1 MRHPDGWRGVV
12 QPHRLVWRRQR
23 QIRRKTC
30 LRHRRHPTSLLISD
44 LFTYNRVAHKGL
56 ATDCL
61 SRQLE
66 PVAIAICQGASNG
79 TTRHWMAKMAERP
92 RKILICSC
100 EDTIPLDGARVE
112 RACRGADVVRGR
124 QLCRAELD
132 RVRDAAA
139 GGQPIAVACTQEAPL
154 FSEQG
159 HETAM
164 TFVNIRE
171 TAGWSKDAKTAGPK
185 IAALI
190 AAAGEVMPDVPVVSL
205 TSAGSTLLYGK
216 DERVVEAARLLKD
229 HLDVTVLVGKDDA
242 ILPPSTT
249 EFPLLKGTI
258 RTASGHLGAFK
269 LRVDNYAAP
278 APSSRDRLNF
288 AAPRDDVELQSD
300 VLIDLSG
307 GAPLFSSPDL
317 RDGYLRAD
325 PRDAAA
331 VLRTVLKARDLS
343 GTFEKPRYIAFTE
356 YLCAHSRSNIVGCHR
371 CLDLCPTGA
380 ITPNG
385 DHVAIDA
392 QICAGCGQCAA
403 ACPTGAAGYALPPA
417 DSLLRKLRVLLAA
430 FLETGGVQPVLL
442 FHDADHGRPLI
453 EALARYG
460 DGLPANVLPVEVNEI
475 TQLGLET
482 LAAAF
487 AYGATAVRFLLRA
500 KPRHDVSGVNK
511 TIAFGQ
517 TIVAGL
523 GFDGPRIAS
532 IETDDPEVLGQML
545 RAIDVVGAVGRPA
558 TFVAV
563 GKKREVLQL
572 ALRELHA
579 AAPAP
584 VDVIAL
590 PEGAPFGKVDVN
602 VDGCTLCLSCVS
614 ACPTGALADD
624 PERPMLRFTEDACVQ
639 CGLCRATCPE
649 KVITLVPQID
659 FRAATASSHV
669 VKQEDP
675 FLCIRCGTPFGVKS
689 TVERV
694 AAKLEGKHWMY
705 KDSKHRLDL
714 VKMCADCRVQVTAE
728 ENFDPFG
735 APQRPRLRT
744 TEDYLRARQEKGES

>member
-1 MRHPDGWRGVV
+1 
-12 QPHRLVWRRQR
+12 
-23 QIRRKTC
+23 
-30 LRHRRHPTSLLISD
+30 
-44 LFTYNRVAHKGL
+44 
-56 ATDCL
+56 
-61 SRQLE
+61 
-66 PVAIAICQGASNG
+66 
-79 TTRHWMAKMAERP
+79 
-92 RKILICSC
+92 
-100 EDTIPLDGARVE
+100 
-112 RACRGADVVRGR
+112 
-124 QLCRAELD
+124 
-132 RVRDAAA
+132 
-139 GGQPIAVACTQEAPL
+139 
-154 FSEQG
+154 
-159 HETAM
+159 
-164 TFVNIRE
+164 
-171 TAGWSKDAKTAGPK
+171 
-185 IAALI
+185 
-190 AAAGEVMPDVPVVSL
+190 
-205 TSAGSTLLYGK
+205 
-216 DERVVEAARLLKD
+216 VVEAARLLKD
-229 HLDVTVLVGKDDA
+229 HLDVTVLISKDDA
-242 ILPPSTT
+242 VPPLSIT
-249 EFPLLKGTI
+249 EFPLHKGTI
-258 RTASGHLGAFK
+258 RAASGHLGAFK
-269 LRVDNYAAP
+269 LRVDHYAAP
-278 APSSRDRLNF
+278 APSSRDRLHF
-288 AAPRDDVELQSD
+288 APSRDDVELHSD

-307 GAPLFSSPDL
+307 GAPLFSAPDL
-317 RDGYLRAD
+317 RDGYLRAE
-325 PRDAAA
+325 PGDAAA

-356 YLCAHSRSNIVGCHR
+356 HLCAHSRSNIVGCHR

-417 DSLLRKLRVLLAA
+417 DAHLRKLRVLLAT
-430 FLETGGVQPVLL
+430 FLEAGGAHPVLL
-442 FHDADHGRPLI
+442 FHDGDHGRPLI

-482 LAAAF
+482 LAGTF
-487 AYGATAVRFLLRA
+487 AYGASAVRFLLRA
-500 KPRHDVSGVNK
+500 KPRHDVIGLNK
-511 TIAFGQ
+511 TIAFAQ
-517 TIVAGL
+517 SIVAGL

-532 IETDDPEVLGQML
+532 IETDDPDVLGQML
-545 RAIDVVGAVGRPA
+545 RAIEPLQGATKVA
-558 TFVAV
+558 SFVAV
-563 GKKREVLQL
+563 GKKRDVLQL

-590 PEGAPFGKVDVN
+590 PEGAPFGKVDVKI
-602 VDGCTLCLSCVS
+602 DGCTLCLSCVS

-624 PERPMLRFTEDACVQ
+624 PERPMLRLTEDACVQ

-659 FRAATASSHV
+659 FRAATAASRV

-689 TVERV
+689 SVERV

-705 KDSKHRLDL
+705 KDSKRRLDL

-744 TEDYLRARQEKGES
+744 TEDYLRAREKEGEDTP